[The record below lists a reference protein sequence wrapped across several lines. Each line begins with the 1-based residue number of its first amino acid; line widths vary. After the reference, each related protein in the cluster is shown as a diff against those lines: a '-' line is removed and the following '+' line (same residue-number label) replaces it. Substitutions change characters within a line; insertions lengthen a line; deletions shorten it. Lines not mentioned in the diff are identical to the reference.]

1 MLSYQEDRISRAV
14 EGSGMDRD
22 VLDAIVEQAAERG
35 AKKALESVGLH
46 DEDAGNDIRDLR
58 VLLTNWRAA
67 KSTML
72 QTFVKLST
80 AAVLG
85 ALALG
90 SYLKIKGLDL

>member
-1 MLSYQEDRISRAV
+1 MLSYEDRISKAAQV
-14 EGSGMDRD
+14 SGMDRD

-46 DEDAGNDIRDLR
+46 DEDAGSDIRDLR
-58 VLLTNWRAA
+58 VLLKSWREA

-80 AAVLG
+80 AAILG

>member
-1 MLSYQEDRISRAV
+1 MLSYEDRISKAA

-46 DEDAGNDIRDLR
+46 DEDAGGDIRDLR
-58 VLLTNWRAA
+58 VLLKQWRET
-67 KSTML
+67 KGTVI
-72 QTFVKLST
+72 QTFVKLVT